1 MGSRIVAK
9 PPDEEKRRWSPATRL
24 AFRFCVIY
32 LGLFCLATQISGSML
47 PNLAFAYRGL
57 GRLAPM
63 RDVTH
68 LVAQSVFGITVPL
81 DDLSDGEPLFFWVQ
95 TFWIAVVSV
104 LAVAVWTAFD
114 RRRPHDGT
122 LYGWFYLFVRVALAA
137 SLFEYGM
144 TKLIPTQFPAPPLT
158 TLVTPVGELTLSALL
173 WTSIGAAQPYE
184 IFTGCIE
191 VLAGVLVL
199 IPRTTIL
206 GATLGLAALTQ
217 VLALNMAYDIGL
229 KLVTLHLI
237 VLAAFLLAPDVP
249 RFIDFFVRHRPS
261 EASTP
266 PLPVRTPRAQRVALF
281 APIVLGAYALGM
293 YAYINWTFWHVAG
306 DKRPK
311 SALYGIWNV
320 RQLSVD
326 GEARPPELNDYD
338 RRWRRV
344 IFDAPGT
351 IVFQRTDD
359 SLAPYGASI
368 DTSRA
373 AITLTRV
380 NSRNRAAAFTY
391 ERPAE
396 DRLTIA
402 GDMDGHHIEAD
413 LRRVGFDEFPVLNS
427 SFRWIRPH
435 EKRRP

>member
-1 MGSRIVAK
+1 VGSRIVA
-9 PPDEEKRRWSPATRL
+9 PPLHRETQRWSTAARA

-47 PNLAFAYRGL
+47 PNLLFDYRGL

-68 LVAQSVFGITVPL
+68 LVARSVFGITVPL
-81 DDLSDGEPLFFWVQ
+81 DDLSDGEPPFFWVQ
-95 TFWIAVVSV
+95 TFWIAVVSM
-104 LAVAVWTAFD
+104 LAAALWTTFD
-114 RRRPHDGT
+114 RRPRDGA
-122 LYGWFYLFVRVALAA
+122 LYAWFYLFVRVALAA

-158 TLVTPVGELTLSALL
+158 TLVTPVGDLTLSALL
-173 WTSIGAAQPYE
+173 WMTIGAAQPYE

-206 GATLGLAALTQ
+206 GAILGLAALTQ
-217 VLALNMAYDIGL
+217 VLALNLAYDIGL

-237 VLAAFLLAPDVP
+237 ALAAFLLAPDVP
-249 RFIDFFVRHRPS
+249 RLIDFFVRHRLS
-261 EASTP
+261 ATSTP
-266 PLPVRTPRAQRVALF
+266 PLPARSERAQRVVLF
-281 APIVLGAYALGM
+281 VPIVLGAYALGM

-320 RQLSVD
+320 DQLSVD

-344 IFDAPGT
+344 ILDAPDT
-351 IVFQRTDD
+351 IVFQRTDN
-359 SLAPYGASI
+359 SLASYGASI

-373 AITLTRV
+373 VIALTKA
-380 NSRNRAAAFTY
+380 NSRHWSATFTY
-391 ERPAE
+391 ERPVG

-402 GDMDGHHIEAD
+402 GDMDGHRIEAQ
-413 LRRVGFDEFPVLNS
+413 LRLAGFDEFPLLNS

>member
-1 MGSRIVAK
+1 MVAK
-9 PPDEEKRRWSPATRL
+9 SPHEELRRWSAATRL
-24 AFRFCVIY
+24 AFRFCFIY
-32 LGLFCLATQISGSML
+32 LGWFCLATQISGSML
-47 PNLAFAYRGL
+47 PNLAFPYRGL

-81 DDLSDGEPLFFWVQ
+81 GDFSDGEPLFFWVQ

-114 RRRPHDGT
+114 RRGSRHST
-122 LYGWFYLFVRVALAA
+122 LYSWFYLFVRVALAA

-144 TKLIPTQFPAPPLT
+144 TKLIPTQFPAPALT

-173 WTSIGAAQPYE
+173 WTSMGAAQPYE

-191 VLAGVLVL
+191 VLSGVLLL

-206 GATLGLAALTQ
+206 GATLALAALTQ
-217 VLALNMAYDIGL
+217 VLALNLAYDIGL

-237 VLAAFLLAPDVP
+237 ALAAFLLAPSVP

-266 PLPVRTPRAQRVALF
+266 PPLPMRTPLAQRVILF
-281 APIVLGAYALGM
+281 LTIVLGAYALGM
-293 YAYINWTFWHVAG
+293 WAYINWTFWHVAG

-311 SALYGIWNV
+311 SALYGIWNIG
-320 RQLSVD
+320 QLSVD
-326 GEARPPELNDYD
+326 GEARPPELYDYD
-338 RRWRRV
+338 RRWRRI
-344 IFDAPGT
+344 IFDAPDT
-351 IVFQRTDD
+351 VVFQRTDD
-359 SLAPYGASI
+359 SLASYGASI

-373 AITLTRV
+373 AIALTKA
-380 NSRNRAAAFTY
+380 NTRNWGATFTY

-402 GDMDGHHIEAD
+402 GDMDGHRIEAH
-413 LRRVGFDEFPVLNS
+413 LRRVDFDEFPLLNS

-435 EKRRP
+435 DKRRP

>member
-1 MGSRIVAK
+1 MK
-9 PPDEEKRRWSPATRL
+9 PPHEEIRRWSPATRL
-24 AFRFCVIY
+24 AFRFCFIY

-47 PNLAFAYRGL
+47 PNLAFTYRGL
-57 GRLAPM
+57 GRLTPM
-63 RDVTH
+63 RDMTH
-68 LVAQSVFGITVPL
+68 LVAQSVLGITVPL

-114 RRRPHDGT
+114 RRRPRDGT

-191 VLAGVLVL
+191 VLAGVLIL
-199 IPRTTIL
+199 LPRTTIL
-206 GATLGLAALTQ
+206 GATLGLAALTE

-237 VLAAFLLAPDVP
+237 ALAAFLLAADVP
-249 RFIDFFVRHRPS
+249 RFVDFFIRHRPS
-261 EASTP
+261 AASTP
-266 PLPVRTPRAQRVALF
+266 PVPVRTPRAQRVVLF
-281 APIVLGAYALGM
+281 APIVFGAYALGM
-293 YAYINWTFWHVAG
+293 YAYINWTFRHLAG

-311 SALYGIWNV
+311 SALYGIWDIG
-320 RQLSVD
+320 QLSVD

-359 SLAPYGASI
+359 SLASYGASI
-368 DTSRA
+368 DTTRA
-373 AITLTRV
+373 SIALTKG
-380 NSRNRAAAFTY
+380 NSRNWGAAFTY

-396 DRLTIA
+396 DQLMIA
-402 GDMDGHHIEAD
+402 GDMDGHRIEAH
-413 LRRVGFDEFPVLNS
+413 LRRVGFDAFPMLNS